1 MTKKLLVVDS
11 WATSD
16 TVRRN
21 MPQEWDVC
29 VPGAALAGGRYSH
42 IVVVARPA
50 EGHETEFRNWV
61 ERQLR
66 IRLAAGGVLI

>member
-1 MTKKLLVVDS
+1 
-11 WATSD
+11 
-16 TVRRN
+16 

-29 VPGAALAGGRYSH
+29 VPGAALAGGCYSH

-50 EGHETEFRNWV
+50 EGHETDFRNWV